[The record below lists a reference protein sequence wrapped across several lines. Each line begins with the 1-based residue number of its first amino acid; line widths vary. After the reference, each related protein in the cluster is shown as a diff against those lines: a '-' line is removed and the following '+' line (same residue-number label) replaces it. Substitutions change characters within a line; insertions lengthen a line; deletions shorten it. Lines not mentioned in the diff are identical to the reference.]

1 MTKDQLRAKYKSKR
15 VSISEKEKLKLDD
28 LLLIQFQSFD
38 FSEIRNLFTYWPI
51 ENQAEPNV
59 ELMARYLRFILPEI
73 QVAYPLTNSANCSM
87 QAILTNED
95 TVFKTNN
102 WGITEPI
109 GNIII
114 PNVRLELIFIPLLAF
129 DQNGYRVGYG
139 KGYYDRYLVDC
150 KPEAIKMG
158 FSYFEPVDHITD
170 TNQFDVPLNY
180 CITPQH
186 TYEF

>member
-1 MTKDQLRAKYKSKR
+1 MTKDQLRAIYKTKR
-15 VSISEKEKLKLDD
+15 VSISETEKLKLDD

-38 FSEIRNLFTYWPI
+38 FTEIRNLFAYWPI
-51 ENQAEPNV
+51 EEHSEPNV
-59 ELMARYLRFILPEI
+59 ELMARYLRFMLPEI
-73 QVAYPLTNSANCSM
+73 QIAYPQTNSSDFSM

-95 TVFKTNN
+95 TEFKTNN

-109 GNIII
+109 GNVAI
-114 PNVRLELIFIPLLAF
+114 PNGQLDLIFIPLLAF
-129 DQNGYRVGYG
+129 DQNGYRVGFG

-158 FSYFEPVDHITD
+158 FSYFEPVSQITD

-186 TYEF
+186 IYEF

>member
-1 MTKDQLRAKYKSKR
+1 MTKDQLRAIYKTKR
-15 VSISEKEKLKLDD
+15 ASITETEKLKLDD

-38 FSEIRNLFTYWPI
+38 FTEIQNLFTYWPI
-51 ENQAEPNV
+51 EDHREPNV
-59 ELMARYLRFILPEI
+59 ELMARYLRFMLPEV
-73 QVAYPLTNSANCSM
+73 QVAYPLTNSTDCSM

-102 WGITEPI
+102 RGITEPI
-109 GNIII
+109 GNIAI
-114 PNVRLELIFIPLLAF
+114 PNKQLDLIFIPLLAF
-129 DQNGYRVGYG
+129 DQNGFRVGFG

-158 FSYFEPVDHITD
+158 FSYFEPVHHITD

-186 TYEF
+186 IYEF